1 MLSTLMVVDGIK
13 ALSGGHNRCSEPRPS
28 VALHRRR
35 AVISVPHCQ
44 RAPPP
49 LPKILSICHISGADW
64 VQGMHFSSIN
74 CCVLAW
80 PVSANEGSCVTIH
93 LLQPSQGQLLSFCLR
108 VKKKCLSWHN
118 FNITKPLKT
127 KPTVRLQLL
136 LQSLYVKRNLTSVL
150 SSYWF
155 LALFRKI
162 FAP

>member
-1 MLSTLMVVDGIK
+1 MWHDDMLSTLMVVDGIK

-64 VQGMHFSSIN
+64 VQGLHFSSIN

-108 VKKKCLSWHN
+108 VKKNVCFVLTQFQYYQASKNQTNCETSTA
-118 FNITKPLKT
+118 FTES
-127 KPTVRLQLL
+127 VR
-136 LQSLYVKRNLTSVL
+136 
-150 SSYWF
+150 
-155 LALFRKI
+155 
-162 FAP
+162 